1 MSTVSLSPEPDLAWA
16 PRPPPRPQPG
26 SRRRTVSTSFEQSG
40 GCVARRRL
48 ALLEGRRVASCA
60 DKLGSA
66 LAVEEESEEAAEA
79 RPRSLAER
87 VPCLGILL
95 VLLGVTVFQAGSVL
109 AKKMTLHPVMML
121 LTRDLIMITWTTPLT
136 IAGGDNP
143 FPPGKWHLV
152 VVRGTLAGCQ
162 LMSHFYAVRHLPL
175 SDVMMLASIKPV
187 SGTLLARLFLK
198 EAVGVFEVL
207 NLVLVVTGL
216 CLVVQPS
223 FVFGDTGQQYDQH
236 MMLTALAVVV
246 ANALGGGIGV
256 IIRYLRAMHW
266 AALAVTTRIF
276 TVAELSVAAAVL
288 GLYCV
293 PACGL
298 DRWGIVLVAV
308 AGSLTQML
316 FIFGLKVEE
325 AHVVTLTDNAAS
337 IIVSFTFQLVF
348 FQDYPNTLKIIGLC
362 VVILSI
368 LLLGGHKI
376 IKHRKDNAKI

>member
-1 MSTVSLSPEPDLAWA
+1 MATV
-16 PRPPPRPQPG
+16 
-26 SRRRTVSTSFEQSG
+26 
-40 GCVARRRL
+40 
-48 ALLEGRRVASCA
+48 
-60 DKLGSA
+60 
-66 LAVEEESEEAAEA
+66 
-79 RPRSLAER
+79 
-87 VPCLGILL
+87 
-95 VLLGVTVFQAGSVL
+95 VTPA
-109 AKKMTLHPVMML
+109 
-121 LTRDLIMITWTTPLT
+121 T

-187 SGTLLARLFLK
+187 SGTLLARLVLK
-198 EAVGVFEVL
+198 EAVGVAEVV

-276 TVAELSVAAAVL
+276 TVLELSVAAAVL

-298 DRWGIVLVAV
+298 DRWGIVVVAV

-316 FIFGLKVEE
+316 FIFGLKVSASKSSILRFVITEK
-325 AHVVTLTDNAAS
+325 APTRAFSWLKAATS
-337 IIVSFTFQLVF
+337 AFTF
-348 FQDYPNTLKIIGLC
+348 KA
-362 VVILSI
+362 
-368 LLLGGHKI
+368 LLRRYAKWALTPRSLNMKLGS
-376 IKHRKDNAKI
+376 